1 MIKSI
6 LCVVLAVLFMVIEGF
21 TPDAYGA
28 SARRSR
34 RQQKNTPQKVMTRF
48 VTVTVEG
55 SGETLALAQK
65 NAKDNAIAK
74 VVGQALKG
82 KTQILESGDTAKVTS
97 EYVSAAAGFISDYQE
112 LSRKKEGN
120 IFVVSAKVTVY
131 QDKLYE
137 AIVFKSDETA
147 QDNIEL
153 GNSDETIREDM
164 TRFIVSYMIDYCRI
178 WRIQAQQI
186 IPEVDAKG
194 NPVLYVNFY
203 FGSTQE
209 LYNMYFNRLRQ
220 AMAKVKAREIYGNK
234 RFDRK
239 MYQTLSIVTNPGA
252 QTPVWTRFLLEK
264 KYLEDMRVFNGEFEK
279 YGYKLTVELLDA
291 DGEVI
296 RTEVVGGQFHSYNLT
311 PEPAWG
317 RLELLPLRGEEKK
330 SSLRS
335 KFQMAFTNFSDKSEM
350 LKVKKVR
357 AKLEPVKRRRENA
370 LEFRQHFIKWGWY
383 E

>member
-28 SARRSR
+28 PARRSR
-34 RQQKNTPQKVMTRF
+34 RQQKNTLQKVMTRF

-97 EYVSAAAGFISDYQE
+97 EFVSAAAGFVSDYQE

-178 WRIQAQQI
+178 WKIQAKQI

-203 FGSTQE
+203 FGSTPA
-209 LYNMYFNRLRQ
+209 LYNMYLKRLRQ
-220 AMAKVKAREIYGNK
+220 AMSKVKAREISGKQRYD
-234 RFDRK
+234 DRI
-239 MYQTLSIVTNPGA
+239 YQILSIVTNPGA

-291 DGEVI
+291 EGEVI

-357 AKLEPVKRRRENA
+357 AKLEPVKRRREKA
-370 LEFRQHFIKWGWY
+370 LEFRQYFIKWGWY